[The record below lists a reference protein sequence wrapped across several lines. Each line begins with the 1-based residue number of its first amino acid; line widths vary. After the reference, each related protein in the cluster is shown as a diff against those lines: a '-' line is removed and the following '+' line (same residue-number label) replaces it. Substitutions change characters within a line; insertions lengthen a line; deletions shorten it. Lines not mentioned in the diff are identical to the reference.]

1 MSALTKPT
9 KAQLVKLIDD
19 LERSPDDKGRL
30 LGDVG
35 ITVIG
40 AGMGAAAVGTV
51 AAAVGATSIFG
62 VTSVAGWL
70 GLTVVAATPVG
81 WVIGGAAAAGAAA
94 YSVSRLIRNGGMSEG
109 KKAELLNKYREESRK
124 ISVKEAAGN
133 IADSDRTSFIVA
145 LRDLISKDVIPPDV
159 AFRFIE
165 QVESGSL
172 PISQAFALI
181 SDLLSEVDLGAKPAT
196 TGPANATTPNILE
209 KIEVASFN
217 PTDDARPEDV
227 GRVVGDEMRFK
238 AKLAIGEDAYAE
250 LRNANAVRKYWDL
263 FGALGGGAAMA
274 KSSLVA
280 TTFFAPHGV
289 LGLIGL
295 GTAVTPVGWVVAAAA
310 LSGGAWFGVMHTLGG
325 ATGSRVT
332 VIPKCINTPLDI
344 IGTKLFDLMMPLAL
358 KIAYA
363 DGEISEQERKCIE
376 NYFVNQWGY
385 DQTFVAAGMALIEPR
400 LDQFRIAAVADELV
414 AYKKSNPDCNYAVMS
429 RELVAFLREVMESD
443 GVVDEREDL
452 VLKRVEGIFSE
463 AERSSFGETISG
475 FKDGLASK
483 LKSGA
488 QAVASG
494 AQTFGSS
501 AASRA
506 DAIAKSEAFGN
517 LKDGVEKGAGVA
529 SASIRS
535 AAGKTAKAAAAFT
548 LKFKK

>member
-1 MSALTKPT
+1 MSAPTKLT

-19 LERSPDDKGRL
+19 LERTPEDKGRI

-35 ITVIG
+35 ITAIG
-40 AGMGAAAVGTV
+40 AGLGAAAVGTV

-62 VTSVAGWL
+62 VTSAAGWL

-81 WVIGGAAAAGAAA
+81 WVLGGAAAAGAAA
-94 YSVSRLIRNGGMSEG
+94 YTVSRLIRNGGMSEG
-109 KKAELLNKYREESRK
+109 KKAELLNRYREESRK
-124 ISVKEAAGN
+124 IAVKETAGN
-133 IADSDRTSFIVA
+133 IADSDRTSFIIA

-181 SDLLSEVDLGAKPAT
+181 SELLREVDLGTKPAG
-196 TGPANATTPNILE
+196 TGPATDTTPKATE
-209 KIEVASFN
+209 KVEMAPAN
-217 PTDDARPEDV
+217 PADDARPEDV
-227 GRVVGDEMRFK
+227 EKVVRDEMRFK

-263 FGALGGGAAMA
+263 FGAVGGGAAVA
-274 KSSLVA
+274 KSSLIA
-280 TTFFAPHGV
+280 TTFFAPHGALALV
-289 LGLIGL
+289 GL
-295 GTAVTPVGWVVAAAA
+295 GTAVTPVGWVIAAAVA
-310 LSGGAWFGVMHTLGG
+310 SGGAWYGVMHALGG

-344 IGTKLFDLMMPLAL
+344 IGTKLFDLMMPLSL
-358 KIAYA
+358 KIANA
-363 DGEISEQERKCIE
+363 DGEISGQERQCIQD
-376 NYFVNQWGY
+376 YFVNQWGY
-385 DQTFVAAGMALIEPR
+385 DTTFVAAGMALIAPR
-400 LDQFRIAAVADELV
+400 LDQFKIAGVADELV

-443 GVVDEREDL
+443 GVVDEREEL
-452 VLKRVEGIFSE
+452 VLKRVEGIFTE
-463 AERSSFGETISG
+463 AERNSFSETISG

-494 AQTFGSS
+494 AQTVGSS
-501 AASRA
+501 ATAKA
-506 DAIAKSEAFGN
+506 EAIAKSEAFGN
-517 LKDGVEKGAGVA
+517 LKDGVEKGVA
-529 SASIRS
+529 AASSSVR
-535 AAGKTAKAAAAFT
+535 AAADKAAKAAVAFSMR
-548 LKFKK
+548 FKK